1 MRNNKPSGSRFP
13 TKPPKSHRH
22 EVMNPD
28 PRLDAADKRILRKQ
42 LGYLLGY
49 GRELTE
55 LEVEM
60 QLERI
65 RRGGLIP

>member
-1 MRNNKPSGSRFP
+1 
-13 TKPPKSHRH
+13 
-22 EVMNPD
+22 MNPD